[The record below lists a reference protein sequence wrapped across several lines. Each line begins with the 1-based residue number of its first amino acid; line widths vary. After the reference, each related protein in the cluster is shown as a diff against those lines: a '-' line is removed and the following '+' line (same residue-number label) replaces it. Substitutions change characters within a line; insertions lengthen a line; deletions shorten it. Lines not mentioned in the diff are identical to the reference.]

1 MRLSSAPTIET
12 ERLRLRAHTKDD
24 YDALIA
30 VWTDPAVSA
39 AFNNRV
45 FSPEECWHRLLR
57 YCGHWPAM
65 GYGYWAV
72 EVKSTRQ
79 YIGDVGFADYKRAME
94 PALGN
99 VPEAGW
105 TLIGA
110 THGKGYATEA
120 MRAAQA
126 WGDEHFTGPRTVC
139 IIAPDNAPS
148 LAVAA
153 KLGFRE
159 YARGQLSGEPIFALE
174 RIRA

>member
-1 MRLSSAPTIET
+1 MRFTAAPTIET
-12 ERLRLRAHTKDD
+12 ERLRLRAHTADD
-24 YDALIA
+24 YESIVS

-45 FSPEECWHRLLR
+45 FSREECWHRTLR
-57 YCGHWPAM
+57 YCGLWPAI

-72 EVKSTRQ
+72 EVKSTGQ
-79 YIGDVGFADYKRAME
+79 MIGDVGFADYKRAME
-94 PALGN
+94 PALGD

-126 WGDEHFTGPRTVC
+126 WGDEHFASRRTVC

-153 KLGFRE
+153 KLGFSE
-159 YARGQLSGEPIFALE
+159 YARGEYNGPIIALE
-174 RIRA
+174 RVRA